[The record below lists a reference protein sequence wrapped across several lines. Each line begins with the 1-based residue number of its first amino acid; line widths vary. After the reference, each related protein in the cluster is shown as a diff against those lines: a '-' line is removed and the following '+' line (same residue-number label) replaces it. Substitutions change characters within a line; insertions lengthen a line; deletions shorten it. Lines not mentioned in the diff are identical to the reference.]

1 VKLSPLPLRPHELH
15 VLVALA
21 GGERHGY
28 AIQREVAS
36 RSGGAVRIGPGSLY
50 ETLAR
55 LLERELIREV
65 RPKESARARGHDHA
79 QRRYYSLTA
88 KGRRVL
94 AAEVERLD
102 DVVRIAR
109 ARLEDTEA

>member
-1 VKLSPLPLRPHELH
+1 MTTSPPLPLRPHELH

-28 AIQREVAS
+28 AILQEVAS
-36 RSGGAVRIGPGSLY
+36 RGEGAVRIGPGSLY

-55 LLERELIREV
+55 LLDRELIREV
-65 RPKESARARGHDHA
+65 RPRPSERERDHA
-79 QRRYYSLTA
+79 QRRYYALTA

-94 AAEVERLD
+94 AAEVERLG

-109 ARLEDTEA
+109 SRLEGSEA